1 MKWSAEYSGVV
12 VLYYDV
18 EDADEELKAIDATGD
33 FKGCGLGTV
42 EMSTLS
48 EVLKW
53 IKESA
58 LVAKG
63 AGGRWGRSGGP
74 RAMASVRTKF
84 KHIHFKH
91 ISTQKKV
98 APFFDGNGHKNRPP
112 ITNTHVP
119 FIATARATPGT

>member
-1 MKWSAEYSGVV
+1 VLGKDFEDEGVQWRVLDVKWSSEYSGIVV
-12 VLYYDV
+12 FYCDM
-18 EDADEELKAIDATGD
+18 EDADEEELKAINATGD
-33 FKGCGLGTV
+33 FECCRLDAV

-84 KHIHFKH
+84 KLIK
-91 ISTQKKV
+91 IKNIYTQKW
-98 APFFDGNGHKNRPP
+98 PFFFD
-112 ITNTHVP
+112 
-119 FIATARATPGT
+119 